1 MISYVLPTRDRPER
15 LKATL
20 VALERLS
27 PHDAEVLVVDNDSAE
42 TPILPS
48 RLVNG
53 VSLRLLRRSSNEAA
67 AARTAGVLASDP
79 ASEWIVMLDDD
90 SYPAHTEFLSV
101 LDAQPA
107 STAAVAADIFLPGQ
121 SVEFPAFGAAKRLR
135 RESGGLPE
143 VFIGCGVA
151 IRRAAYLG
159 LGGYDPS
166 FHYYAEEYD
175 LAARLL
181 LAGYHVVFDPRFVVH
196 HHKDAV
202 QRDMN
207 LILSRLVRN
216 NGWVAQR
223 YAPEP
228 RRLAMIRETRVR
240 YRQIAEKEH
249 AVAGFASGLVEL
261 RRSIRSQP
269 RSPMSCELFDRF
281 TGLAAARAALQ
292 AAHDECPYQT
302 AALIDHGKNAWAVRE
317 ALEELG
323 VRLTVE
329 GEDAEVHV
337 IATMSPGPMLDA
349 FARRWALRRSRGPRV
364 VMPWLMARPALVSA
378 AA

>member
-20 VALERLS
+20 VAIGRLT
-27 PHDAEVLVVDNDSAE
+27 PHDAEVIIVDNDSAE
-42 TPILPS
+42 TLILPS
-48 RLVNG
+48 RLPNG
-53 VSLRLLRRSSNEAA
+53 VGLRLLRRPTNEAA
-67 AARTAGVLASDP
+67 AARTQGVRASDP
-79 ASEWIVMLDDD
+79 ASGWIVMLDDD
-90 SYPAHTEFLSV
+90 SHPVDTGV
-101 LDAQPA
+101 LDVLAEQPE
-107 STAAVAADIFLPGQ
+107 STAAVAADIVLPAQG
-121 SVEFPAFGAAKRLR
+121 VEFPAFGAAKRMR

-151 IRRAAYLG
+151 IRRSVYLDV
-159 LGGYDPS
+159 GGYDPS

-175 LAARLL
+175 LSARLL
-181 LAGYHVVFDPRFVVH
+181 LAGYRVAYDPRFVVH
-196 HHKDAV
+196 HHKDAG

-223 YAPEP
+223 YAPER
-228 RRLAMIRETRVR
+228 RRLALIRETRSR

-249 AVAGFASGLVEL
+249 ALAGFASGLLEL
-261 RRSIRSQP
+261 RRSIRRQP
-269 RSPMSCELFDRF
+269 RTPMPVELFDRF
-281 TGLAAARAALQ
+281 TGLAAARDALRAAYDERPFASAAL
-292 AAHDECPYQT
+292 
-302 AALIDHGKNAWAVRE
+302 LDHGKNAWAVRE

-323 VRLTVE
+323 VRITGE

-337 IATMSPGPMLDA
+337 IATLSPGPMLDA
-349 FARRWALRRSRGPRV
+349 FARRCALRRCRGPRV
-364 VMPWLMARPALVSA
+364 LLPWLIAASVPVRA